1 MIMQVSMYTG
11 GGVENKNL
19 KNNINGTSPTTFSKI
34 SQSWCLSVYLF
45 VSIWFFFHKHS
56 RLPSTSLSLRHQP
69 DDYCRELIFAHSQQ
83 PDSNREPLLSEYKL
97 LTTKLGPLKPDIA
110 VIKKLYKEAT
120 ILDIAIL
127 WDVRVASKENERI
140 EKYRPLKDE
149 IARMQGVGKVVII
162 PVAAVILEAVPNRF
176 QKFAEGTEIDKGVD
190 EFHKTVLMRTAT
202 ISRLVLEGQVTRRK
216 KYGYF
221 LTPDNCLF

>member
-1 MIMQVSMYTG
+1 M
-11 GGVENKNL
+11 
-19 KNNINGTSPTTFSKI
+19 
-34 SQSWCLSVYLF
+34 
-45 VSIWFFFHKHS
+45 
-56 RLPSTSLSLRHQP
+56 
-69 DDYCRELIFAHSQQ
+69 
-83 PDSNREPLLSEYKL
+83 
-97 LTTKLGPLKPDIA
+97 
-110 VIKKLYKEAT
+110 

-149 IARMQGVGKVVII
+149 IARMQEVGKVVII

-176 QKFAEGTEIDKGVD
+176 QKFAEGNEIDKGVD
-190 EFHKTVLMRTAT
+190 QFQKTVLMRTAR

-216 KYGYF
+216 KFGYF